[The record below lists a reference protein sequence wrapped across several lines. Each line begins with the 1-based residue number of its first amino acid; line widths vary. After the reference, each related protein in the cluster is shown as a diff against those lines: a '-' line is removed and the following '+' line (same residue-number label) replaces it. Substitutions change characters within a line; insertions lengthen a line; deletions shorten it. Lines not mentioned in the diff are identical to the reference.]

1 MDHPRVWLITGTS
14 SGFGRRLVSS
24 VLLRGDRVIASARTI
39 ESIRDIFPSYDS
51 DHLRLLELDV
61 SADEETLRSKVQE
74 ALGFWGRIDVLVN
87 NAGYSL
93 KVLAEDAR
101 LADFQNQFQTNF
113 YAPAILTNAV
123 LPQMRSRKE
132 GTIVMIGSRSSWNPI
147 PATLYGASKAA
158 LRVYTEGLAHELSSS
173 GFPHIR
179 LIIFEPSS
187 FRTEKTVLG
196 FPMQV
201 PSPNPDPAYDDLR
214 ARVQKSLEALDLNQS
229 GDPDKAVGVIVDV
242 VRGEGC
248 AEGKV
253 GKELKEWPLY
263 VPLGKEANRDIEAK
277 CKMMLGAVE
286 RWREVTDHLEF
297 DERGRDLE

>member
-39 ESIRDIFPSYDS
+39 ESIRDTHIFPSS
-51 DHLRLLELDV
+51 DNLRLLELDV

-101 LADFQNQFQTNF
+101 LADFQKQFQTNF

-147 PATLYGASKAA
+147 PVLSLYGASKAA

-201 PSPNPDPAYDDLR
+201 PSPNPGDPAYDDLR

-229 GDPDKAVGVIVDV
+229 GDPDKAVEVIVDV

-253 GKELKEWPLY
+253 GKELKGWPLY

-277 CKMMLGAVE
+277 CKTMLGAVE
-286 RWREVTDHLEF
+286 RWREVTDHLDF
-297 DERGRDLE
+297 DD